1 MAIKKEITFEGTTY
15 SLGEKDRVAAY
26 TAATDVSIIPEVTNW
41 YPNGVGALTDATT
54 ALVAGTIYTYV
65 DANGGAN
72 ALPVL
77 GIGERIKVL
86 IKTASGSTVYTCGS
100 GQTIHTSSYATIC
113 DIVNGD
119 AAFAATATALDN
131 TFTVN
136 KTTTGGVGG
145 DEYDFIG
152 ISSSLIMITAR
163 LNGSG
168 TLVTPFSTV

>member
-1 MAIKKEITFEGTTY
+1 MAMVKTVTFEGQKY
-15 SLGEKDRVAAY
+15 NLDNRDRVAAFV
-26 TAATDVSIIPEVTNW
+26 ARKDVSVIPEVDVW

-72 ALPVL
+72 TLPVL
-77 GIGERIKVL
+77 NPGQRIKVL

-100 GQTIHTSSYATIC
+100 GQTIHTSSYATVC

-152 ISSSLIMITAR
+152 VTSALIMITAR